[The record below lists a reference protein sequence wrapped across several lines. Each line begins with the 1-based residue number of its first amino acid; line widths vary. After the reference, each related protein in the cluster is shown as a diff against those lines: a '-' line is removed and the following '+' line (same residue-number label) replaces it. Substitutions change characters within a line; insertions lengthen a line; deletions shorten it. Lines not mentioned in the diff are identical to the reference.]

1 MEGTTVLEGAATA
14 LWAYKF
20 QPLGFLG
27 LRIEDKHIVHDSV
40 GCAQQSQTCS
50 D

>member
-14 LWAYKF
+14 LWAYTF

-27 LRIEDKHIVHDSV
+27 LRIEHKHIVVVIETDEIIASL
-40 GCAQQSQTCS
+40 
-50 D
+50 